1 MKPSAIST
9 LNMKRRQAMA
19 LVMVVTTVALISM
32 LIVAIFSLTR
42 TEYKA
47 SQSFVAARSAKQLGD
62 IGVAIVQAQ
71 IQNAQNTATA
81 TSPAARKIHATQPG
95 MVRVY
100 NANGTFER
108 AHKLYSS
115 AQMVVQG
122 SSESVLYG
130 QAHQVP
136 ADWGTKPARFVDLN
150 DPVVRP
156 ALTAGQMAVY
166 FPVIDP
172 RAAYNTLGSQT
183 PSSGSPTTQVEGFSY
198 SDKTAGSGGQ
208 VTYQEVVL
216 PTEVSDS
223 SQLRLPMPVEWMY
236 LLQDGTTGALDDSNK
251 FVSSN
256 STQPSSSNPIVG
268 RVAFWT
274 DDESCKVNIN
284 TASEPTYMS
293 SPYFY
298 HERDRRW
305 AHFPASSGEY
315 QRYPG
320 HPATVAL
327 SAVLAPGYLLDPLAP
342 GYMTNSN
349 SPSASGLS
357 RANVLAIKEY
367 IYNMAPK
374 IAQGG
379 SLGGTVPF
387 ARDDFS
393 TANDEPDELNQ
404 LADTQTAKSERLYAS
419 VDEMLFNNSGYDTTV
434 GREQTRF
441 PFPGAASRFLFDQD
455 TLEKSRFFLTAHSR
469 APEFSMFGL
478 PRVSIWPVA
487 DETLGD
493 NMRNSFDNMIALCS
507 TLASGRTGA
516 GVNNS
521 YIFRRAL
528 NRTVGGNAGQ
538 TFDLPNTGSGGLARN
553 ARLLDYL
560 VSQMSD
566 LTWPSSNL
574 GSSAHFEQKYGAD
587 NVKQLAV
594 QFFDYI
600 RSTNLYDGVQA
611 RDNNPGNITPDNPAS
626 LPTSTALYNHRD
638 NLQSSTDIQRRNQTM
653 RTYTDQRMTLPPTDL
668 TNVNNQT
675 RKRSDDAAVFP
686 GHGMVTPAVWNSGG
700 QQYRGFGRMF
710 TLSEVG
716 FNFICTADG
725 RNDSVNPAR
734 GNGGVVS
741 GGGAATRVDPLT
753 TGNPSQAP
761 ITTQG
766 FWYSNFPPLNVNS
779 SPALRY
785 GTVPTPGS
793 PFHPSNHP
801 GYNPQNWNYSLPEN
815 TPLETDEKR
824 IQAIFLMESFCP
836 SLGWTKFH
844 PEYSI
849 VVDGDFIKD
858 ILLNEK
864 PLFDTAGPVDVRSN
878 GNLFEANNVHSVG
891 GHSGPTAMAGG
902 RVGRPVSGTSGA
914 GGPVMNGS
922 DSNWSGNPTGHIG
935 LMNYG
940 LTSNFVTVKRGAP
953 LRLKIPSGDL
963 KIEIYDTHS
972 WQNARPIQTVRVRF
986 NGASSNIPM
995 PHLVGAEPDPGSGL
1009 PRGGPFSNH
1018 YVTTHPTTGEKQ
1030 YRIALQAPKYWCY
1043 NVMGCLGRQKG
1054 RVNPA
1059 WSGGPNFWLPNNQP
1073 QPDLDINT
1081 ALRQSIAGRL
1091 DTRKDAIGFSPPGGS
1106 IGFSIFPDETSD
1118 VTRSLVPAVGDYRII
1133 AARYN
1138 VPPELWR
1145 PHPSW
1150 NTNVRQAHSFSN
1162 YSGHTEP
1169 GARLATVPNDTSQ
1182 FPVARLDYQMVAGIG
1197 YNLNVDGSAIPPTN
1211 GNYNSRQPD
1220 LPGDPGY
1227 ATAANSFGDFD
1238 SGIANAREGPYIN
1251 KPDEGNFFVGNP
1263 SGERFNRAANSV
1275 IYRSGYFFESWRN
1288 SEDWRSGIFM
1298 TPNRIVSSPVMFGSL
1313 PTGVWNTGGSVPSSA
1328 SATAGTAYAGMPAR
1342 PWQTLL
1348 FRPHALS
1355 VNQGASRTKTNHPGE
1370 YSPRDHLLLDMFF
1383 MPVVE
1388 PYAISEPLSVAGRI
1402 NLNYQIM
1409 PFTNIKRATGLHAL
1423 MKGEYMTA
1431 IPNADATRAK
1441 TFSRSTAAR
1450 WDEYWNETTDR
1461 RFWHRPIDVTETLRQ
1476 FDERF
1481 ENDGNLPAVSRGLF
1495 RTASQICEMHLIP
1508 ADRLGTNTVNVNKPT
1523 RANNR
1528 QSQMNTFWLQ
1538 HSVTGDNVRER
1549 PYSNI
1554 YSRVTTRSNTFRVHM
1569 RAQVI
1574 RKARSVAVD
1583 TVDPVKDAIV
1593 SEYRGSTLIERY
1605 IDPTDVSAVIPDY
1618 AASSNPLSLPSLE
1631 TFYKFRTLESKRF
1644 SP

>member
-71 IQNAQNTATA
+71 IQNAQNTATQ

-115 AQMVVQG
+115 SRMVVQG
-122 SSESVLYG
+122 SSEAVLYD

-136 ADWGTKPARFVDLN
+136 ADWKIQAARFVDLN
-150 DPVVRP
+150 EPVVRP
-156 ALTAGQMAVY
+156 SLTAGNAAVF

-183 PSSGSPTTQVEGFSY
+183 PSPGGPNSQVEGFSY
-198 SDKTAGSGGQ
+198 SDQPAGSGAAIQG
-208 VTYQEVVL
+208 VVL
-216 PTEVSDS
+216 PNAVSDE
-223 SQLRLPMPVEWMY
+223 SQLRLPMPVEWLY
-236 LLQDGTTGALDDSNK
+236 LLQDGTTGALENGSNK
-251 FVSSN
+251 FLSSSN
-256 STQPSSSNPIVG
+256 VQPSASNPIVG

-274 DDESCKVNIN
+274 DDESCKVNVN

-342 GYMTNSN
+342 GYMTNSA

-357 RANVLAIKEY
+357 RANVLEIKEY

-374 IAQGG
+374 VAQGG

-393 TANDEPDELNQ
+393 TINGEPNELNQ
-404 LADTQTAKSERLYAS
+404 LADTQTARTERLYAS
-419 VDEMLFNNSGYDTTV
+419 VDEMLFNNNGYDTTV
-434 GREQTRF
+434 GRAQARY
-441 PFPGAASRFLFDQD
+441 PFPGAASRFLFDQG

-469 APEFSMFGL
+469 SPEFSMFGL
-478 PRVSIWPVA
+478 PRISIWPVA

-507 TLASGRTGA
+507 TLASGTTGA

-528 NRTVGGNAGQ
+528 NRTIGSNSGQ
-538 TFDLPNTGSGGLARN
+538 TFDLPNSGSGGLRRN
-553 ARLLDYL
+553 SRLLDYL
-560 VSQMSD
+560 VSQMSG

-574 GSSAHFEQKYGAD
+574 GSSSNFLEKYGND
-587 NVKQLAV
+587 NVRQLAV

-611 RDNNPGNITPDNPAS
+611 RDNNPGNVNQAA
-626 LPTSTALYNHRD
+626 LPSGTALYNWRD
-638 NLQSSTDIQRRNQTM
+638 NQPANNK
-653 RTYTDQRMTLPPTDL
+653 RTYTDQRMTPPPTNL
-668 TNVNNQT
+668 TNANSA
-675 RKRSDDAAVFP
+675 RARSDDAGVFP

-725 RNDSVNPAR
+725 RNDSANPAR

-741 GGGAATRVDPLT
+741 GGGAAIRVDPLV

-761 ITTQG
+761 ITTG
-766 FWYSNFPPLNVNS
+766 FWYSNFPPLTEVITAGN
-779 SPALRY
+779 LRY
-785 GTVPTPGS
+785 GTVATPSS
-793 PFHPSNHP
+793 PFHPSRHP
-801 GYNPQNWNYSLPEN
+801 GYNPENWNYTLPANSPLAEN
-815 TPLETDEKR
+815 EKR

-849 VVDGDFIKD
+849 VVDGSFIGQ
-858 ILLNEK
+858 IRLNGQR
-864 PLFDTAGPVDVRSN
+864 LFDTVGPVDVRSN

-902 RVGRPVSGTSGA
+902 RGGRPVTGSPGA
-914 GGPVMNGS
+914 FGNVMMGS
-922 DSNWSGNPTGHIG
+922 DPTWSGNPSGHNG
-935 LMNYG
+935 LTNYG
-940 LTSNFVTVKRGAP
+940 LTSNFITVRRDQP
-953 LRLKIPSGDL
+953 LTLAIPSGDL
-963 KIEIYDTHS
+963 RIDIYDTHS
-972 WQNARPIQTVRVRF
+972 WQGGNVQPIQTVRVRF
-986 NGASSNIPM
+986 TGASPTIPM
-995 PHLVGAEPDPGSGL
+995 PHLTGAENDSGG
-1009 PRGGPFSNH
+1009 PRGGPFTNH
-1018 YVTTHPTTGEKQ
+1018 YVTTNTTTGEKQ
-1030 YRIALQAPKYWCY
+1030 YRIALQMPKYWCY
-1043 NVMGCLGRQKG
+1043 NAAGCLGRNSG
-1054 RVNPA
+1054 AVDPN
-1059 WSGGPNFWLPNNQP
+1059 WSGGATPAFWLSAP
-1073 QPDLDINT
+1073 QPVLN
-1081 ALRQSIAGRL
+1081 LRNPQNQSIAGRL
-1091 DTRKDAIGFSPPGGS
+1091 NTENIAYGFTPPGTPL
-1106 IGFSIFPDETSD
+1106 GFSIFPDETSD
-1118 VTRSLVPAVGDYRII
+1118 VTRTLVPAVGDYRII

-1162 YSGHTEP
+1162 YNGHSEP
-1169 GARLATVPNDTSQ
+1169 GARLASDPGDLNQ
-1182 FPVARLDYQMVAGIG
+1182 FPAARLDYQMVAGVP
-1197 YNLNVDGSAIPPTN
+1197 YNIDVN
-1211 GNYNSRQPD
+1211 GNAIAMNNVNYNNRQPD

-1227 ATAANSFGDFD
+1227 AAAANSFGDFD
-1238 SGIANAREGPYIN
+1238 NGIANAREGPYIN
-1251 KPDEGNFFVGNP
+1251 KPDEGNFFVGGT
-1263 SGERFNRAANSV
+1263 GERFSRAANSV
-1275 IYRSGYFFESWRN
+1275 YYRSGYFYESWKN
-1288 SEDWRSGIFM
+1288 AEDWRSGIFM

-1328 SATAGTAYAGMPAR
+1328 AATTGTAFAGMPAR

-1348 FRPHALS
+1348 FRPHARS
-1355 VNQGASRTKTNHPGE
+1355 VAQGGSRTKQNHPGE
-1370 YSPRDHLLLDMFF
+1370 YSPRDHHLLDMFF

-1441 TFSRSTAAR
+1441 TFRRSTAQR
-1450 WDEYWNETTDR
+1450 WDEYWDETTDR

-1481 ENDGNLPAVSRGLF
+1481 ENDGNLPATSRGLF
-1495 RTASQICEMHLIP
+1495 RTASQICEIHLIP
-1508 ADRLGTNTVNVNKPT
+1508 SDRQGTNTVNVSKPT

-1528 QSQMNTFWLQ
+1528 QNQMDNFWLQ

-1574 RKARSVAVD
+1574 RKARSVPVD

-1605 IDPTDVSAVIPDY
+1605 IDPTDVTVVIPDY

-1631 TFYKFRTLESKRF
+1631 TFYKFRTLETKRF

>member
-115 AQMVVQG
+115 AQMVVPG

-156 ALTAGQMAVY
+156 ALTAGEMAVY

-208 VTYQEVVL
+208 ITYQEVVL

-251 FVSSN
+251 FISSN
-256 STQPSSSNPIVG
+256 NTQPSSSNPIVG

-349 SPSASGLS
+349 SSSASGLS
-357 RANVLAIKEY
+357 PANVLAIKEY

-441 PFPGAASRFLFDQD
+441 AFPGAASRFLFDQD

-528 NRTVGGNAGQ
+528 NRTIGSNSGQ
-538 TFDLPNTGSGGLARN
+538 TFDLPNTGSGGLGRN
-553 ARLLDYL
+553 SKLLDYL

-574 GSSAHFEQKYGAD
+574 GTSNNFEAKYGAD

-611 RDNNPGNITPDNPAS
+611 RDNNPGNINQAA
-626 LPTSTALYNHRD
+626 LPSGTALYNWRD
-638 NLQSSTDIQRRNQTM
+638 NQPANNK
-653 RTYTDQRMTLPPTDL
+653 RTYTDQRMTPPPTSL
-668 TNVNNQT
+668 TNVNSAT
-675 RKRSDDAAVFP
+675 RARSDDAGVFP

-725 RNDSVNPAR
+725 RNDAVNPAR

-741 GGGAATRVDPLT
+741 GGGAAIKVNPLV
-753 TGNPSQAP
+753 TGTPGQAP
-761 ITTQG
+761 ITTG
-766 FWYSNFPPLNVNS
+766 FWYSNFPPLTEVITAGN
-779 SPALRY
+779 LRY
-785 GTVPTPGS
+785 GTVATPGN
-793 PFHPSNHP
+793 PFHPSKHP
-801 GYNPQNWNYSLPEN
+801 GYNPENWNYTLPAN
-815 TPLETDEKR
+815 SPLAVNEKR

-849 VVDGDFIKD
+849 VVDGTFIGQ
-858 ILLNEK
+858 IRLNGQR
-864 PLFDTAGPVDVRSN
+864 LFDTAGPVDVRSN
-878 GNLFEANNVHSVG
+878 GNLFEAHNVHSVG

-902 RVGRPVSGTSGA
+902 RGGRPVSGSQGA
-914 GGPVMNGS
+914 NGNVMMGS
-922 DSNWSGNPTGHIG
+922 DPTWNSTNPTGHNG
-935 LMNYG
+935 LANYG
-940 LTSNFVTVKRGAP
+940 LTSNFVTVRRDQP
-953 LRLKIPSGDL
+953 LTLTIPGGDL
-963 KIEIYDTHS
+963 KIDIYDTHS
-972 WQNARPIQTVRVRF
+972 WQNAQPIQTVRVRF
-986 NGASSNIPM
+986 TGASASIPM
-995 PHLVGAEPDPGSGL
+995 PHLTGAENDSGG
-1009 PRGGPFSNH
+1009 PRGGPFTNH
-1018 YVTTHPTTGEKQ
+1018 YVTTNATTGEKQ
-1030 YRIALQAPKYWCY
+1030 YRIALQMPKYWCY
-1043 NVMGCLGRQKG
+1043 NAAGCLGRNSG
-1054 RVNPA
+1054 AVDPN
-1059 WSGGPNFWLPNNQP
+1059 WSGGANPAFWASAP
-1073 QPDLDINT
+1073 QPVTN
-1081 ALRQSIAGRL
+1081 LRNPQNQSIAGRL
-1091 DTRKDAIGFSPPGGS
+1091 NTENIAYGFTPAGTPL
-1106 IGFSIFPDETSD
+1106 GFSIFPDETSD
-1118 VTRSLVPAVGDYRII
+1118 VTRTLVPAVGDYRII

-1138 VPPELWR
+1138 VPPELWK

-1182 FPVARLDYQMVAGIG
+1182 FPAARLDYQMVAGIG
-1197 YNLNVDGSAIPPTN
+1197 YNLNVNGNAILPTN

-1238 SGIANAREGPYIN
+1238 NGIANAREGPYIN
-1251 KPDEGNFFVGNP
+1251 KPDEGNFFVGGT
-1263 SGERFNRAANSV
+1263 GERFNRAAGSV
-1275 IYRSGYFFESWRN
+1275 IYRSGYFYESWKN

-1328 SATAGTAYAGMPAR
+1328 SATAGTAFTAMPAR

-1441 TFSRSTAAR
+1441 TFSRSTAQR

-1481 ENDGNLPAVSRGLF
+1481 ENDGSLPAVSRGLF

-1508 ADRLGTNTVNVNKPT
+1508 ADRQGTNTVNVNKPT

-1528 QSQMNTFWLQ
+1528 QSQMDAFWLQ

-1618 AASSNPLSLPSLE
+1618 AASSNPLSQPSLE

>member
-115 AQMVVQG
+115 AQMVVPG

-156 ALTAGQMAVY
+156 ALTAGEMAVY

-208 VTYQEVVL
+208 ITYQEVVL

-251 FVSSN
+251 FISSN
-256 STQPSSSNPIVG
+256 NTQPSSSNPIVG

-349 SPSASGLS
+349 SSSASGLS
-357 RANVLAIKEY
+357 TANVLAIKEY

-393 TANDEPDELNQ
+393 TANNEPDELNQ

-528 NRTVGGNAGQ
+528 NRTIGSNSGQ
-538 TFDLPNTGSGGLARN
+538 TFDLPNTGSGGLGRN
-553 ARLLDYL
+553 SRLLDYL

-574 GSSAHFEQKYGAD
+574 GTSNNFEAKYGAD

-611 RDNNPGNITPDNPAS
+611 RDNNPGNINQAA
-626 LPTSTALYNHRD
+626 LPSGTALYNWRD
-638 NLQSSTDIQRRNQTM
+638 NQPANNK
-653 RTYTDQRMTLPPTDL
+653 RTYTDQRMTPPPTSL
-668 TNVNNQT
+668 TNVNSAT
-675 RKRSDDAAVFP
+675 RARSDDAGVFP

-725 RNDSVNPAR
+725 RNDEGSLPSVQAAK
-734 GNGGVVS
+734 GFGGVLS
-741 GGGAATRVDPLT
+741 GGGAAIRV
-753 TGNPSQAP
+753 NPTVNGANQVG
-761 ITTQG
+761 I
-766 FWYSNFPPLNVNS
+766 WYSNFPPLTEVITAGN
-779 SPALRY
+779 LRY
-785 GTVPTPGS
+785 GTVATPGN
-793 PFHPSNHP
+793 PFHPSKHP
-801 GYNPQNWNYSLPEN
+801 GYNPENWNYTLPAN
-815 TPLETDEKR
+815 SPLAVNEKR

-849 VVDGDFIKD
+849 VVDGTFIGQ
-858 ILLNEK
+858 IRLNGQR
-864 PLFDTAGPVDVRSN
+864 LFDTAGPVDVRSN
-878 GNLFEANNVHSVG
+878 GNLFEAHNVHSVG

-902 RVGRPVSGTSGA
+902 RGGRPVSGSHGA
-914 GGPVMNGS
+914 NGNVMMGS
-922 DSNWSGNPTGHIG
+922 DTTWNSTNPTGHNG
-935 LMNYG
+935 LANYG
-940 LTSNFVTVKRGAP
+940 LTSNFVTVRRDQP
-953 LRLKIPSGDL
+953 LTLTIPGGDL
-963 KIEIYDTHS
+963 KIDIYDTHS

-986 NGASSNIPM
+986 TGASSSIPM
-995 PHLVGAEPDPGSGL
+995 PHLTGAEPDPGSGL
-1009 PRGGPFSNH
+1009 PRGGPVPNH
-1018 YVTTHPTTGEKQ
+1018 YVNTNGTTGEKQ
-1030 YRIALQAPKYWCY
+1030 YRIALQMPKYWCY
-1043 NVMGCLGRQKG
+1043 NAAGCLGRNSG
-1054 RVNPA
+1054 TVDPN
-1059 WSGGPNFWLPNNQP
+1059 WSGGANPAFWLSAP
-1073 QPDLDINT
+1073 QPVTNLRN
-1081 ALRQSIAGRL
+1081 ALNQSIGGRL
-1091 DTRKDAIGFSPPGGS
+1091 NTENIAYGFTPAGTPL
-1106 IGFSIFPDETSD
+1106 GFSIFPDETSD
-1118 VTRSLVPAVGDYRII
+1118 VTRTLVPAVGDYRVI

-1169 GARLATVPNDTSQ
+1169 GARLATAPNDISQ

-1197 YNLNVDGSAIPPTN
+1197 YNLNVVNGSAILPSD

-1238 SGIANAREGPYIN
+1238 NGIANAREGPYIN
-1251 KPDEGNFFVGNP
+1251 KPDEGNFFVGGT
-1263 SGERFNRAANSV
+1263 GERFNRAAGSV
-1275 IYRSGYFFESWRN
+1275 IYRSGYFYESWRN

-1328 SATAGTAYAGMPAR
+1328 SATAGTAFTAMPAR

-1355 VNQGASRTKTNHPGE
+1355 VNEGASRTKTNHPGE

-1441 TFSRSTAAR
+1441 TFSRSTTAL
-1450 WDEYWNETTDR
+1450 WDEYWNETRDR

-1481 ENDGNLPAVSRGLF
+1481 ENDGSLPAVSRGLF

-1508 ADRLGTNTVNVNKPT
+1508 ADRQGTNTVNVNKPT

-1528 QSQMNTFWLQ
+1528 QSQMDAFWLQ

-1618 AASSNPLSLPSLE
+1618 AASSNPLSQPSLE